1 MNHHYF
7 EVLCFHEGGHI
18 IFQNPVVWI
27 SKNLA
32 AHLVC
37 NLIFFFWT
45 HHFFTAQA
53 IFSLNKEV
61 VMLLAIRLQKLLN
74 D

>member
-7 EVLCFHEGGHI
+7 EVLCFHEEGHI

-37 NLIFFFWT
+37 NENCFWT

-53 IFSLNKEV
+53 IFSLSKEV
-61 VMLLAIRLQKLLN
+61 VKLLAIRLQKLLN